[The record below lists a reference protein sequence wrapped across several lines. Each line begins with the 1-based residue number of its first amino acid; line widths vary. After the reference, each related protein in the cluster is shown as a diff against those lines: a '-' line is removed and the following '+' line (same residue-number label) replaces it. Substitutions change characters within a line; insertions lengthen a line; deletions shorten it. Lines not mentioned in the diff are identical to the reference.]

1 MKLAIFLI
9 LVLEATSIHFAE
21 GWKRGLKRSGWLSCR
36 GGSSSQP
43 PNYDQGGYGGNFPP
57 PDLPPDLPPLEGDG
71 TQSAFEGQPQHQDPY
86 SHQVDPL
93 YGDSNEPTAPRDHQ
107 LYQVPPPLPP
117 GYSNEQPPV
126 GYGPPGMQEPPLYET
141 NEESAMTDS
150 WADTNNDSSGLD
162 LSTFNKEYILKGLAK
177 LYKKKILPLEL
188 SSRFGHFNS
197 PPLSPS
203 DFVAPPMVLL
213 LGQYRYVV
221 EMLHLAKPLLAD
233 ILLTVVLVS
242 VGKTSFIKYLL
253 GRDFPGIRVGPEP
266 TTDRFTAVLWG
277 PNDKIVPGAALCS
290 QQDRPF
296 TGLSPFGNNFLS
308 RLEGV
313 ELDSPV
319 LYNVTLV
326 DTPGILSGQKQRNR
340 NYDYESVM
348 KWFGERADLVIVM
361 FDAHKLDIS
370 DELKRVMEL
379 FIPHIDKI
387 RIVLNKAD
395 SISTQQLMRVYGAL
409 MWSLGKVLNTPEVCR
424 VYMVSIRCT
433 FICEEVQC
441 ISNTPVAPTGKLLG
455 RAIAQLGTG
464 RTITA

>member
-1 MKLAIFLI
+1 MRRKRIRKQPNRTNDMQSLVLFVLAIQATLA
-9 LVLEATSIHFAE
+9 EAGSGCRRR
-21 GWKRGLKRSGWLSCR
+21 GWIFCR
-36 GGSSSQP
+36 GGSSPQT
-43 PNYDQGGYGGNFPP
+43 PNYNQKGYGNDYGPP
-57 PDLPPDLPPLEGDG
+57 ELPPDLP
-71 TQSAFEGQPQHQDPY
+71 S
-86 SHQVDPL
+86 
-93 YGDSNEPTAPRDHQ
+93 YGDSQEQGAYHTQQQPPPELPQYQDTAMHSPYEQ
-107 LYQVPPPLPP
+107 PPPLPP
-117 GYSNEQPPV
+117 RYADV
-126 GYGPPGMQEPPLYET
+126 GPQMERPPPGFPGEPMFQEPEA
-141 NEESAMTDS
+141 NEASELISPWD
-150 WADTNNDSSGLD
+150 DTANDSGTD
-162 LSTFNKEYILKGLAK
+162 LSSFDKEYILKGLAK

-188 SSRFGHFNS
+188 SSRYGHFHS
-197 PPLSPS
+197 PPLSPA

-213 LGQYRYVV
+213 LGQYRYVKKEQSRIDTV
-221 EMLHLAKPLLAD
+221 QNLIHRRQMPL
-233 ILLTVVLVS
+233 VFS

-253 GRDFPGIRVGPEP
+253 GRDFPGIRIGPEP
-266 TTDRFTAVLWG
+266 TTDRFTSVLWG

-296 TGLSPFGNNFLS
+296 TGLSPYGNNFLS

-313 ELDSPV
+313 ELDSPI
-319 LYNVTLV
+319 LCNVTLV

-424 VYMVSIRCT
+424 VYMVSVDCRLLK
-433 FICEEVQC
+433 QKGSS
-441 ISNTPVAPTGKLLG
+441 ISPSF
-455 RAIAQLGTG
+455 QS
-464 RTITA
+464 